1 MFEPGDPART
11 GRIAFWRPDGGTPP
25 PTPGGE
31 PGEAG
36 LVVPDGDGFTVRTV
50 PVVRLTPSCA
60 LPALLHARRATA
72 TPPAD
77 PPTPATT
84 ADAPETTP
92 HHEATPHPATAFWGA
107 VTALALHLTAR
118 ERLLPGVSPA
128 GYDTWR
134 GGPFDADDIARI
146 RALADAAPGEAV
158 AVPGT
163 DPDLLVRAF

>member
-31 PGEAG
+31 PGEAA

-50 PVVRLTPSCA
+50 PVVRLTPAGA

-72 TPPAD
+72 TPPAG
-77 PPTPATT
+77 PPTPALPPTTATTPATT

-92 HHEATPHPATAFWGA
+92 HPETT
-107 VTALALHLTAR
+107 
-118 ERLLPGVSPA
+118 
-128 GYDTWR
+128 
-134 GGPFDADDIARI
+134 
-146 RALADAAPGEAV
+146 
-158 AVPGT
+158 
-163 DPDLLVRAF
+163 

>member
-1 MFEPGDPART
+1 MQWMTARQAEQLARCAAVFEPGDPART
-11 GRIAFWRPDGGTPP
+11 GRIAFWHPDGGTPP

-72 TPPAD
+72 TPSAG
-77 PPTPATT
+77 PPTSATT

-92 HHEATPHPATAFWGA
+92 HP
-107 VTALALHLTAR
+107 VTT
-118 ERLLPGVSPA
+118 
-128 GYDTWR
+128 
-134 GGPFDADDIARI
+134 
-146 RALADAAPGEAV
+146 
-158 AVPGT
+158 
-163 DPDLLVRAF
+163 